1 MMGKIVRFSSVF
13 MKIAYIILAHKYP
26 EQLVRLV
33 SRLQTENTS
42 FFIHVDGKTDQATYA
57 QIVNQLQNI
66 PNLYFVKRSKCFWG
80 DFNIIKATIEG
91 ITTLLKSEVEF
102 DYAIL
107 LSGQDYLIK
116 TNTYLESFLEKH
128 HKQEFMEYCS
138 LHSPENKWYNQG
150 GYYQSLKRIEW
161 WHFHFRSKHLCVKK
175 KRRFLPEIE
184 PYGGSQWW
192 CLSKDCLKY
201 IKDFIEQNPTFVN
214 YFKYTFI
221 PDELFFQTI
230 VLNSPFKDHVIND
243 DLRYVDWD
251 NPNPNA
257 PATLLKKDFET
268 LTFSSKLFARKF
280 DMTRDV
286 EILDLIDQQILAANG
301 KQLA

>member
-1 MMGKIVRFSSVF
+1 
-13 MKIAYIILAHKYP
+13 MKIAYIVLAHKYP
-26 EQLVRLV
+26 EQLVRLI

-42 FFIHVDGKTDQATYA
+42 FFIHIDGKTEQKIYS
-57 QIVNQLQNI
+57 QIVNQLQHI
-66 PNLYFVKRSKCFWG
+66 PCVHFVKRYKCFWG
-80 DFNIIKATIEG
+80 DFNIIKATLEAIN
-91 ITTLLKSEVEF
+91 TLIKSNIQF

-116 TNTYLESFLEKH
+116 SNSYLSDFLAKNP
-128 HKQEFMEYCS
+128 KREFMEFCS

-161 WHFHFRSKHLCVKK
+161 WHFHFRSKHFCLQKE
-175 KRRFLPEIE
+175 RGFLPGIE

-201 IKDFIEQNPTFVN
+201 VRDFTQQNPKFVN

-230 VLNSPFKDHVIND
+230 VLNSPFQANVTND

-251 NPNPNA
+251 NPNPNV
-257 PATLLKKDFET
+257 PATLLKDDFEK
-268 LTFSSKLFARKF
+268 LTSSSKLFARKF
-280 DMTRDV
+280 DMSRDR
-286 EILDLIDQQILAANG
+286 EILNLIDQQILEVNNE
-301 KQLA
+301 QFV

>member
-1 MMGKIVRFSSVF
+1 
-13 MKIAYIILAHKYP
+13 MKIAYIVLAHKYP

-33 SRLQTENTS
+33 SRLQTGNTS
-42 FFIHVDGKTDQATYA
+42 FFIHIDGKTDRETHSK
-57 QIVNQLQNI
+57 IVNQLQDI
-66 PNLYFVKRSKCFWG
+66 PSVYFVKRHKCFWG
-80 DFNIIKATIEG
+80 DFNIIKATIEA
-91 ITTLLKSEVEF
+91 INNLISSKIEF

-116 TNTYLESFLEKH
+116 SNAYLEHFLEKH
-128 HKQEFMEYCS
+128 KKQEFIEFCS
-138 LHSPENKWYNQG
+138 LHSPENKWYKQG

-161 WHFHFRSKHLCVKK
+161 WHLRYRSKHLCLQKQ
-175 KRRFLPEIE
+175 RRFLPGME

-192 CLSKDCLKY
+192 CLSKACLKY
-201 IKDFIEQNPTFVN
+201 VQDFVERNPAFVN

-230 VLNSPFKDHVIND
+230 VLNSPFKDQVIND

-257 PATLLKKDFET
+257 PATLLKDDFEK
-268 LTFSSKLFARKF
+268 LNSSSKLFARKF
-280 DMTRDV
+280 DMTRDR
-286 EILDLIDQQILAANG
+286 EILNLIDQQILEVSG

>member
-1 MMGKIVRFSSVF
+1 
-13 MKIAYIILAHKYP
+13 MKIAYIVLAHKYP
-26 EQLVRLV
+26 EQLVRLI
-33 SRLQTENTS
+33 SRLQNENTS
-42 FFIHVDGKTDQATYA
+42 FFIHIDGKTDQKIYS

-66 PNLYFVKRSKCFWG
+66 PSVYFVKRYKCFWG
-80 DFNIIKATIEG
+80 DFNIIKATLEAIN
-91 ITTLLKSEVEF
+91 TLLKSNLEF

-116 TNTYLESFLEKH
+116 SNSYLSDFLEKNQ
-128 HKQEFMEYCS
+128 KREFMEFCS

-161 WHFHFRSKHLCVKK
+161 WHLHFRSKHFCLEKE
-175 KRRFLPEIE
+175 RSFLPGIE

-201 IKDFIEQNPTFVN
+201 IQEFTKQNPKFVN

-221 PDELFFQTI
+221 PDELFFQTL
-230 VLNSPFKDHVIND
+230 VLNSPFQANVIND

-251 NPNPNA
+251 NPNPNV
-257 PATLLKKDFET
+257 PATLLKDDFAK
-268 LTFSSKLFARKF
+268 LISSTKIFARKF
-280 DMTRDV
+280 DMSRDQ
-286 EILDLIDQQILAANG
+286 EILNLIDQQILEVN
-301 KQLA
+301 KEQLV